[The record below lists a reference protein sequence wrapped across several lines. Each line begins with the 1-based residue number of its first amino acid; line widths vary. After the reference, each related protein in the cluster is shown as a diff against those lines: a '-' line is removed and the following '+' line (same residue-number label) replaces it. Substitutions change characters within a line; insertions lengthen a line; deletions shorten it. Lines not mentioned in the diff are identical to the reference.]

1 MTTDVRG
8 PGAGPSAPASPP
20 AGGRR
25 PGGRAWLVAALVT
38 AVALLVGSIAGTI
51 AWSRNGGVSTSTG
64 SSWSRSGGGMMGG
77 RVSTRVPTL
86 PGTTVQVTALDMGA
100 MMGGRAGMRLAVDR
114 TTVPAGTVSLVLG
127 NSGFRTHE
135 LVVLPLAAGQQAGTR
150 SVGSDRKV
158 DETGSLGEASQT
170 GGSGTGE
177 GVQPGT
183 AGWTT
188 LDLPAGRYELVCNLP
203 GHYAAGM
210 YAELTVN

>member
-1 MTTDVRG
+1 VTTDVRASA
-8 PGAGPSAPASPP
+8 AGSSTPATPP
-20 AGGRR
+20 TGGRR
-25 PGGRAWLVAALVT
+25 PSGRGWLVAALVV
-38 AVALLVGSIAGTI
+38 AVVLLVGSIAGTI
-51 AWSRNGGVSTSTG
+51 AGSGSGGVSTSTG
-64 SSWSRSGGGMMGG
+64 SSWSRAGGGMMGG
-77 RVSTRVPTL
+77 RVSTRVPAL

-127 NSGFRTHE
+127 NAGFRTHE

-150 SVGSDRKV
+150 AVGSDRKV

-170 GGSGTGE
+170 GGSGAGE
-177 GVQPGT
+177 GIQPGA

-188 LDLPAGRYELVCNLP
+188 LDLPAGRYELICNLP

-210 YAELTVN
+210 FAELTVS